1 MIRLYLILILSL
13 GFTLTLNAQIKDDS
27 STVLN
32 SNKLYVIIK
41 NDGTEFV
48 GKIISMNAR
57 EYLID
62 TKKMGLVYV
71 PKHEIKDV
79 KEVKEGELNATGE
92 YIPSEVFSTRY
103 FITTNALPIEQGESY
118 VQWNLWGPDLQFG
131 VRKNFGIGIM
141 TSWVGIPVVGTAK
154 YSFNLGKKFN
164 AGIGTL
170 IGTGSW
176 AAPDFGLALPFG
188 SLTYGDRRYNVN
200 FSFGYG
206 AIFSKGDAEG
216 RALLSV
222 GGMAKVGKKISLVL
236 DSFIVP
242 NSSNDPSQN
251 NGIAIIIPGLRWQT
265 NSNAAFQLGFAG
277 IVYESNAE
285 PIPIPMLQWYRKL

>member
-1 MIRLYLILILSL
+1 M
-13 GFTLTLNAQIKDDS
+13 TLHVNAQFRDDS
-27 STVLN
+27 TTVLN
-32 SNKLYVIIK
+32 DNKLYVITK

-62 TKKMGLVYV
+62 TKKMGLVYI

-103 FITTNALPIEQGESY
+103 FVTTNALPIEQGESY

-188 SLTYGDRRYNVN
+188 SLTYGDRRYNLN

-206 AIFSKGDAEG
+206 AVLIEGDSEG
-216 RALLSV
+216 KALLSV

-236 DSFIVP
+236 DSFIIP
-242 NSSNDPSQN
+242 NTSGNSNQS
-251 NGIAIIIPGLRWQT
+251 NGIAIIVPGMRWQT

-277 IVYESNAE
+277 VVYEGQAE